1 MYLVTGCA
9 GFIGMSLSH
18 QLLKKNKKVVGLD
31 NLNKFYN
38 EGLKKKRLSI
48 LKKNKNFKFF
58 NVDISNKKK
67 ILKIFKKNKPKVVIH
82 LAAQA
87 GVRNSIQFPDLYLK
101 SNLVGFYNILE
112 SIKLTKPKIFLFAS
126 SSSVYGYGKGKSFKE
141 SDNTDK
147 CLSFYGATKKSNEI
161 MAHSYFHQY
170 NLSIIGLRFFTV
182 YGPWNRPD
190 MATYIFAKNIK
201 NSNKINVYEKGNL
214 RRDFTYIDDVVSSI
228 DKLILKSL
236 KIKKPFFEIFNIG
249 SNSPVKVSKFI
260 KIMEKKLNRKSKK
273 IFKKKPKTD
282 LIFTNSNSN
291 KLIKFIR
298 FKPTTSIENGL
309 KLFFNWFNKNSK

>member
-9 GFIGMSLSH
+9 GFIGMSVVH
-18 QLLKKNKKVVGLD
+18 QLLKKNKKVIGID
-31 NLNKFYN
+31 NMNKFYN
-38 EGLKKKRLSI
+38 EGFKKKRLLI

-67 ILKIFKKNKPKVVIH
+67 IQNIFKKNKPKVVIH

-101 SNLVGFYNILE
+101 SNLVGFFNILE
-112 SIKLTKPKIFLFAS
+112 SVRLIKPKIFLFAS
-126 SSSVYGYGKGKSFKE
+126 SSSVYGYSKGKSFKE

-161 MAHSYFHQY
+161 MAHSYFHQF

-190 MATYIFAKNIK
+190 MAAYTFAKNIK
-201 NSNKINVYEKGNL
+201 NSKKINVFAKGNL
-214 RRDFTYIDDVVSSI
+214 RRDFTFINDVVASI
-228 DKLILKSL
+228 DKLIIKSL
-236 KIKKPFFEIFNIG
+236 KKNKPFFEIFNIG
-249 SNSPVKVSKFI
+249 NNNPIKVNRFI
-260 KIMEKKLNRKSKK
+260 QIMEKNLDKKSKK

-282 LIFTNSNSN
+282 LVFTNSNSN

-298 FKPTTSIENGL
+298 YKPYTNINSGL
-309 KLFFNWFNKNSK
+309 KLFFNWFNKI

>member
-9 GFIGMSLSH
+9 GFIGMSVVY
-18 QLLKKNKKVVGLD
+18 QLLKKNKKVIGVD
-31 NLNKFYN
+31 NMNKFYN
-38 EGLKKKRLSI
+38 EGFKKKRLLI

-67 ILKIFKKNKPKVVIH
+67 IQNIFKKNKPKVVIH

-101 SNLVGFYNILE
+101 SNLVGFFNILE
-112 SIKLTKPKIFLFAS
+112 SVRLIKPKIFLFAS
-126 SSSVYGYGKGKSFKE
+126 SSSVYGYSKGKSFKE

-161 MAHSYFHQY
+161 MAHSYFHQF

-190 MATYIFAKNIK
+190 MAAYTFAKNIK
-201 NSNKINVYEKGNL
+201 NSKKIKVFAKGNL
-214 RRDFTYIDDVVSSI
+214 RRDFTFINDVVASI
-228 DKLILKSL
+228 DKLIIKSL
-236 KIKKPFFEIFNIG
+236 KKNKPFFEIFNIG
-249 SNSPVKVSKFI
+249 NNNPIKVNRFI
-260 KIMEKKLNRKSKK
+260 QIMEKNLDKKSKK
-273 IFKKKPKTD
+273 IFKKRPKTD
-282 LIFTNSNSN
+282 LVFTNSNSN

-298 FKPTTSIENGL
+298 YKPHTNINSGI
-309 KLFFNWFNKNSK
+309 KLLFNWFNKI

>member
-9 GFIGMSLSH
+9 GFIGMSVVY
-18 QLLKKNKKVVGLD
+18 QLLKKNKKVIGVD
-31 NLNKFYN
+31 NMNKFYN
-38 EGLKKKRLSI
+38 EGFKKKRLLI
-48 LKKNKNFKFF
+48 LQKNKNFKFF

-67 ILKIFKKNKPKVVIH
+67 IQNIFKKNKPKVVIH

-101 SNLVGFYNILE
+101 SNLVGFFNILE
-112 SIKLTKPKIFLFAS
+112 SVRLIKPKIFLFAS
-126 SSSVYGYGKGKSFKE
+126 SSSVYGYSKGKSFKE

-161 MAHSYFHQY
+161 MAHSYFHQF

-190 MATYIFAKNIK
+190 MAAYTFAKNIK
-201 NSNKINVYEKGNL
+201 NSKKINVFAKGNL
-214 RRDFTYIDDVVSSI
+214 RRDFTFINDVVTSI
-228 DKLILKSL
+228 DKLIIKSL
-236 KIKKPFFEIFNIG
+236 KKNKPFFEIFNIG
-249 SNSPVKVSKFI
+249 NNNPIQVKRFI
-260 KIMEKKLNRKSKK
+260 QIMEKNLDKKSKK
-273 IFKKKPKTD
+273 IFKKRPKTD
-282 LIFTNSNSN
+282 LVFTNSNSN

-298 FKPTTSIENGL
+298 YKPHTNINSGL
-309 KLFFNWFNKNSK
+309 KLFFNWFNKI

>member
-9 GFIGMSLSH
+9 GFIGMSVVY
-18 QLLKKNKKVVGLD
+18 QLLKKNKKVIGVD
-31 NLNKFYN
+31 NMNKFYN
-38 EGLKKKRLSI
+38 EGFKKKRLLI

-67 ILKIFKKNKPKVVIH
+67 IQNIFKKNKPKVVIH

-101 SNLVGFYNILE
+101 SNLVGFFNILE
-112 SIKLTKPKIFLFAS
+112 SVRLIKPKIFLFAS
-126 SSSVYGYGKGKSFKE
+126 SSSVYGYSKGKSFKE

-161 MAHSYFHQY
+161 MAHSYFHQF

-190 MATYIFAKNIK
+190 MAAYTFAKNIK
-201 NSNKINVYEKGNL
+201 NSKKINVFAKGNL
-214 RRDFTYIDDVVSSI
+214 RRDFTFINDVVASI
-228 DKLILKSL
+228 DKLIIKSL
-236 KIKKPFFEIFNIG
+236 KKNKPFFKIFNIG
-249 SNSPVKVSKFI
+249 NNNPIQVKRFI
-260 KIMEKKLNRKSKK
+260 QIMEKNLDKKSKK
-273 IFKKKPKTD
+273 IFKKRPKTD
-282 LIFTNSNSN
+282 LVFTNSNSN

-298 FKPTTSIENGL
+298 YKPYTNINSGL
-309 KLFFNWFNKNSK
+309 KLFFNWFNKI